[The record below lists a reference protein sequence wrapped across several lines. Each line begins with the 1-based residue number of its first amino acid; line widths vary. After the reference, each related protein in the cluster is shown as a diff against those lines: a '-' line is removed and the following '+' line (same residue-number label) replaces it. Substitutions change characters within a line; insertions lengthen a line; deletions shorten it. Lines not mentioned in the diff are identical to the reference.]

1 MMQSKFDLI
10 DTFSRRPTLSPLASA
25 ALRAELKAQYPLVS
39 IDPDVAVVKPA
50 DAQSHASAQTLSAHL
65 RTRIGNGKTLQW
77 TNADHRLVTDSRQ
90 TEPLVPEVDVER
102 LAVLIDSV
110 ALDLPGQYM
119 KALASF
125 WSQPDQGGA
134 SPWQRLAQ
142 ALESQQGSASPSAD
156 DPQSGGAGAS
166 FEKKAFDVLASQLVQ
181 IRDVL
186 MLDTGDF
193 DEVERYLAKVTDIAP
208 LLTDQAS
215 ADAVSHVS
223 LLDQWPTWLRTAPS
237 ADRLDYSRRMAALAV
252 VCARAAGKSW
262 NDDLPPIVE
271 YARKAL
277 QDALRDDHPQATWL
291 SLDDVTVHIAK
302 VTAAPVPSTG
312 QIIAVGSVEHIQMS
326 VAEFALGN
334 LSSLPKGTIS
344 LSTRESW
351 PLPTWLTADYL
362 KQLVVRTDIGA
373 AYPALVRRYLLT
385 DQQEVTRR
393 RVLFSDQLR
402 VQLPL
407 KALEQ
412 KIREQGGVTQAG
424 YQRVCSLLE
433 AVETK
438 GLATALRP
446 LAWRAEPGA
455 KADVVSNMFVIG
467 ATDTQVGPF
476 LLYRPFAHVSLTEYP
491 SWRALREAIAT
502 AGKLQDEVL
511 AWMSE
516 PGRRRYVNGGFD
528 EPHVIRFG
536 LGSDFAPV
544 QAPAPAVLVEDIA
557 QGDLTTLL
565 FDANARALVELAD
578 RESVSNAES
587 RWAMFKQGGWLML
600 DAVLP
605 FISGAVGSAV
615 WLTQVMMAVDRVLV
629 TQKRTTSRDGVEAWN
644 NLLLTV
650 SMVVLHQGFSP
661 GAAIRRGAVPGTRTP
676 EEHFA
681 DPVPQA
687 GSRSSSPAM
696 IDTDGYQLL
705 DFSWSSARQQLNE
718 AQMRELAHLKVSS
731 VPTLPEPSVEPGRE
745 GLYRLNQKW
754 LAKLDSGVYEVDF
767 ADDSVFVVDP
777 KQPSIRGPRLR
788 QGDHGWVL
796 DLSLGL
802 RGGGPKRNLRQIA
815 EQNAATLKRV
825 NERTA
830 ALEHSEVLIYQK
842 FADWD
847 GSVRRQPTKVTDE
860 FLDAVEAAA
869 KELCV
874 IVEEKNELQQSLRPV
889 DRAGDKV
896 TGAELQGL
904 VRRIG
909 FLERGL
915 AYASTSAA
923 GARVDELRASGG
935 GVATPQ
941 NVDTYLQLFEDL
953 LKLQDRG
960 VHWAQLRMRY
970 WDTLRNVPK
979 VGEAYWREEVLAFER
994 TNSFTS
1000 LEWRAYRM
1008 WSLLELS
1015 FTNTDILSGLG
1026 DKALKA
1032 LRTDEPLHAAVSSH
1046 AELEKPNDYSLA
1058 EQIGVLESAL
1068 REYRRAAL
1076 IATDALERPVNPL
1089 NEPRFKRF
1097 VEELSWI
1104 TEYAEKHLSDLIR
1117 ESAEPSQQPR
1127 EYTPKVKQP
1136 HKRVFKTRGQR
1147 TLVGRLTDGEPGMPG
1162 EVIEVT
1168 QRTSE
1173 KVIGT
1178 YHLHDNGEWVEVKTP
1193 SPAGPVEKQP
1203 TLSRVELSR
1212 QASAALDRLEAD
1224 INSAVGY
1231 SKRSGEPADIEDLL
1245 IRKADAL
1252 TGLADRLS
1260 ARPGAGRPGE
1270 AAASAEQALVGRLR
1284 RGAARLIAQGR
1295 TLRIAMIKA
1304 QPPTGARLSYLAAE
1318 REVSIARFGQRKNMS
1333 GGKRDD
1339 FLQEYVIRDKDSR
1352 VLWWAHF
1359 HYASEDAAPAAFTA
1373 AHLKMPGQR
1382 LVGYKA
1388 QVKAAK
1394 DNKEVISI
1402 YRATIGKDVAQRLFL
1417 VLEPDAQAAQS

>member
-1 MMQSKFDLI
+1 MIQSKFDLI

-25 ALRAELKAQYPLVS
+25 ALRVELKAQYPLVS
-39 IDPDVAVVKPA
+39 IDPDVAVIQPVDA
-50 DAQSHASAQTLSAHL
+50 DSHASGQTLSAHL
-65 RTRIGNGKTLQW
+65 RTRVGTGRTLQW
-77 TNADHRLVTDSRQ
+77 TNAGQVLVTDPRQ
-90 TEPLVPEVDVER
+90 TDPPTPQIDVER

-110 ALDLPGQYM
+110 ALGLPGQYM
-119 KALASF
+119 KALVDF
-125 WSQPDQGGA
+125 WSQADQGGA
-134 SPWQRLAQ
+134 SPWQQLAR
-142 ALESQQGSASPSAD
+142 ALEGQQGSASQSAD
-156 DPQSGGAGAS
+156 HPQPDAGAER
-166 FEKKAFDVLASQLVQ
+166 FERQALGVLASQLAQ
-181 IRDVL
+181 IRDL
-186 MLDTGDF
+186 QTLDMQEF
-193 DEVERYLAKVTDIAP
+193 DEIERYLAKVTDIAP

-215 ADAVSHVS
+215 ADAVSGVS
-223 LLDQWPTWLRTAPS
+223 LLDPWPTWLRTASS
-237 ADRLDYSRRMAALAV
+237 ADRLDYSRRMTGLAV

-277 QDALRDDHPQATWL
+277 QDALRDDHPQETLL
-291 SLDDVTVHIAK
+291 SLDDVTVHIAR
-302 VTAAPVPSTG
+302 VTASPVPSTG
-312 QIIAVGSVEHIQMS
+312 QIIAVGSVEKVQMS

-334 LSSLPKGTIS
+334 LSSLPSGTIT
-344 LSTRESW
+344 LSTRNAW
-351 PLPTWLTADYL
+351 PLPLWLTADYL
-362 KQLVVRTDIGA
+362 KQLVVRTDIGT
-373 AYPALVRRYLLT
+373 AYPALVRRCLIT
-385 DQQEVTRR
+385 DQKEVARR

-402 VQLPL
+402 IQLPL

-424 YQRVCSLLE
+424 YRQVCALLE
-433 AVETK
+433 TAQTK
-438 GLATALRP
+438 GLATVLRP

-455 KADVVSNMFVIG
+455 KADIVSNMFVIG
-467 ATDTQVGPF
+467 ATDTQVGPV
-476 LLYRPFAHVSLTEYP
+476 LLYRPFAQVSFTEYP
-491 SWRALREAIAT
+491 SWRALREAIAK
-502 AGKLQDEVL
+502 AGNLQDEVL
-511 AWMSE
+511 AWMTG
-516 PGRRRYVNGGFD
+516 PGRRRYANGGFD

-536 LGSDFAPV
+536 LGSDFAPL
-544 QAPAPAVLVEDIA
+544 QIPAPAELADDIA
-557 QGDLTTLL
+557 QGDVTTLL
-565 FDANARALVELAD
+565 FDANARALADLAD
-578 RESVSNAES
+578 RESVSNTES
-587 RWAMFKQGGWLML
+587 RWAMFQQGGWLIL
-600 DAVLP
+600 DAVMP
-605 FISGAVGSAV
+605 FISGAVGSAL
-615 WLTQVMMAVDRVLV
+615 WLMQVMMAVDRVLV
-629 TQKRTTSRDGVEAWN
+629 AQTRKTSREGVEAWN

-650 SMVVLHQGFSP
+650 SMVVLHQGFAP
-661 GAAIRRGAVPGTRTP
+661 ATAIRRGAESGTTALEEHLPGTRP
-676 EEHFA
+676 E
-681 DPVPQA
+681 A
-687 GSRSSSPAM
+687 GSPSSSPAM
-696 IDTDGYQLL
+696 IDAAQYQLL

-718 AQMRELAHLKVSS
+718 AQVLELARLKVSS
-731 VPTLPEPSVEPGRE
+731 VPELPEPSVEPGRE

-767 ADDSVFVVDP
+767 ADDSVFIVDP

-830 ALEHSEVLIYQK
+830 VLEHSEVRIYQK

-904 VRRIG
+904 VRRIS

-915 AYASTSAA
+915 AYASTTAA

-935 GVATPQ
+935 GVATAQ

-953 LKLQDRG
+953 LKLQERG
-960 VHWAQLRMRY
+960 VHWAQLRRRY

-1193 SPAGPVEKQP
+1193 SPAGPVEKEP

-1224 INSAVGY
+1224 ISSAVGH

-1270 AAASAEQALVGRLR
+1270 AAASTEQALVGRLR
-1284 RGAARLIAQGR
+1284 QGAARLVAQGR

-1339 FLQEYVIRDKDSR
+1339 FLQEYVIRDKDSKA
-1352 VLWWAHF
+1352 LWWAHF
-1359 HYASEDAAPAAFTA
+1359 HYASEDAAAAAFTA
-1373 AHLKMPGQR
+1373 AHLKIPSQR

-1394 DNKEVISI
+1394 DNQEVISI

-1417 VLEPDAQAAQS
+1417 VLEPNAQTAQS